1 MSTEIKQLQAEGVS
15 TCRCFRN
22 TGEGLLTRFRDVAV
36 VVAATCMILSGPS
49 FAGSEAAV
57 DFGTNQGERAFDG
70 FCNDPRFIAPD
81 GSHEPNRWHMFQDAA
96 DCHSAYREGH
106 VRMRTSLEATSEP
119 AVIDDPG
126 ADRGVWAFDGVCNDP
141 RFAPDPRYLAAVE
154 PKVEAEG
161 QDGTDCL
168 RGFLVRHT
176 WPTWKDTGIAFGDDS
191 SDWVFDGECD
201 DPRFVGWAMANSPG
215 AADLLRDATD
225 CRRAHEAKS
234 IELFSAALLET
245 LDLPSEFNLGDDTS
259 EWAFDG
265 QCDDRRFAG
274 DAMATDLHED
284 DIQHDATDC
293 GKAVLADTAWL
304 RTLPEGFDAGTNGG
318 AWVFDDVCN
327 DPRFAPDP
335 RYPWAVADRD
345 QGEGRDATDCLRGF
359 LARHAW
365 PTWQDT
371 GIAFGDDSSEWAFDG
386 ECDDPRFTGTAMAS
400 SIEAKNILR
409 DATDCR
415 EVLEAGSVE
424 FLAFTLLATSP
435 KAMGLPPGFELGD
448 DSSEWAFDGECDDPR
463 FTGETVAVERFE
475 RNIRRDATD
484 CGKALLGGTA
494 SLLRLP

>member
-1 MSTEIKQLQAEGVS
+1 MTRIQGV
-15 TCRCFRN
+15 
-22 TGEGLLTRFRDVAV
+22 AA
-36 VVAATCMILSGPS
+36 VVAATCLILSGPS
-49 FAGSEAAV
+49 SAGSDAGV

-70 FCNDPRFIAPD
+70 FCNDPRFIAQD
-81 GSHEPNRWHMFQDAA
+81 GSHEPDRWHMFQDAA

-106 VRMRTSLEATSEP
+106 VRIGTSLEATSEQ
-119 AVIDDPG
+119 AMIEDPG
-126 ADRGVWAFDGVCNDP
+126 ADRGVWAFNGVCNDP
-141 RFAPDPRYLAAVE
+141 RFAPDPRYLAAVD

-161 QDGTDCL
+161 QDATDCL
-168 RGFLVRHT
+168 RGFLVRHA

-191 SDWVFDGECD
+191 SDWVLDGECD
-201 DPRFVGWAMANSPG
+201 DPRFVGWAMAVSPG
-215 AADLLRDATD
+215 AAGILRDATD
-225 CRRAHEAKS
+225 CRQAHGAKS

-245 LDLPSEFNLGDDTS
+245 LDLPFEFNLGDDAS

-265 QCDDRRFAG
+265 ECDDPRFAG
-274 DAMATDLHED
+274 EAMAADFHKD

-304 RTLPEGFDAGTNGG
+304 RTLPEGFDAGTDSG

-335 RYPWAVADRD
+335 RYPQAVVHGDH
-345 QGEGRDATDCLRGF
+345 GEGRDATDCLHGF
-359 LARHAW
+359 LVRHAW

-371 GIAFGDDSSEWAFDG
+371 GIAFGDDSSEWAFDS
-386 ECDDPRFTGTAMAS
+386 ECDDPRFTGAAMAG

-415 EVLEAGSVE
+415 EALEEGSVE
-424 FLAFTLLATSP
+424 FLLFRLLATSP

-463 FTGETVAVERFE
+463 FTGETVAVERFDG
-475 RNIRRDATD
+475 NVGRDATD
-484 CGKALLGGTA
+484 CGKALLEGTA
-494 SLLRLP
+494 TLLRSP